1 MYYLSYYDGSWQ
13 SASDVSDILDG
24 YGWTGGW
31 RITDTA
37 DKLLYYAEDPESP
50 GSYLWPGTPNV
61 FIIDTELMTIVAAEV
76 GSTAVDVLAELEAI
90 AGK

>member
-1 MYYLSYYDGSWQ
+1 
-13 SASDVSDILDG
+13 VSDHLDS

-31 RITDTA
+31 RITDTD
-37 DKLLYYAEDPESP
+37 DKLLYYAADPVS

-61 FIIDTELMTIVAAEV
+61 FIIDTELMTIVAAET

-90 AGK
+90 AAK